1 MNATQNAAVINPEG
15 FIGYEYKQVLVPRK
29 LVSLYADYYPF
40 FGWELQDT
48 SQYHATSVSLTFKRN
63 RKIKNKVEINT
74 CQRQFEDSVST
85 ISSLENSK
93 NTRASVIAF
102 TLGLLGT
109 VFMALA
115 TFSYLFGFIIACV
128 ILAIPGFAGWAL
140 SYVFYRRIL
149 KKHTAAVEPQID
161 REFETLYNSC
171 EKAYAL
177 GS

>member
-1 MNATQNAAVINPEG
+1 MTATQSTTVINPEG

-29 LVSLYADYYPF
+29 LASIYADYYPF

-63 RKIKNKVEINT
+63 RKIKNKVEINS

-85 ISSLENSK
+85 ISNLENSK
-93 NTRASVIAF
+93 TTRASIIAF
-102 TLGLLGT
+102 TLGILGT

-115 TFSYLFGFIIACV
+115 TFSYLYGLIVACV

-140 SYVFYRRIL
+140 SYVFYRKTI
-149 KKHTAAVEPQID
+149 KKRTAVVEPQID
-161 REFETLYNSC
+161 REFETLYSSC
-171 EKAYAL
+171 EKAHAL
-177 GS
+177 SI